1 MGEGNNRAA
10 QLSGTISMAWRAN
23 GSPIPKNWV
32 AVSPNV
38 GAVPSDVCAEE
49 LDDDVDVAVAV
60 ATAADDDDDI
70 DDRAVEEELLAKAEL
85 ERAGTGTGRAVYRT
99 SSVARASEL
108 IFLTALTMVL

>member
-23 GSPIPKNWV
+23 GRPMPKNWV

-49 LDDDVDVAVAV
+49 LDDEVAVAV
-60 ATAADDDDDI
+60 AADEDDDDDI

>member
-1 MGEGNNRAA
+1 M
-10 QLSGTISMAWRAN
+10 
-23 GSPIPKNWV
+23 
-32 AVSPNV
+32 

-49 LDDDVDVAVAV
+49 LDDEVAVAV
-60 ATAADDDDDI
+60 AADDDDDDDDDDDI

-108 IFLTALTMVL
+108 IFLTALTIVL